1 METQY
6 LNGFENNEKITT
18 LYETLNKSIP
28 MQEVI
33 KCLTNGFRGYEK
45 ST

>member
-1 METQY
+1 MENQY

-33 KCLTNGFRGYEK
+33 KCFDKWFLRL
-45 ST
+45 